1 MAESQTVTIL
11 RAKREEIAAAIL
23 NYERQLENARADFAH
38 ITAALA
44 IFDAGDKPG
53 SQRPYYPPV
62 PRAFRYGEIA
72 ALCRDKLA
80 EGPLS
85 TPELAKHVMTAKGLD
100 AADRVLARSIGFS
113 VPQSMRG
120 MSRRY
125 MVEKLPK
132 SRGRCVW
139 RLTSEGGAA
148 SSPSIGA
155 KPGAVRLISQSP
167 QTAPR

>member
-62 PRAFRYGEIA
+62 PRQAG
-72 ALCRDKLA
+72 
-80 EGPLS
+80 
-85 TPELAKHVMTAKGLD
+85 
-100 AADRVLARSIGFS
+100 
-113 VPQSMRG
+113 
-120 MSRRY
+120 
-125 MVEKLPK
+125 
-132 SRGRCVW
+132 
-139 RLTSEGGAA
+139 
-148 SSPSIGA
+148 
-155 KPGAVRLISQSP
+155 
-167 QTAPR
+167 

>member
-11 RAKREEIAAAIL
+11 RAKREEIGAAII
-23 NYERQLENARADFAH
+23 NYERQLEQAKADFAH
-38 ITAALA
+38 VTAALA

-53 SQRPYYPPV
+53 SQRPYTSLF
-62 PRAFRYGEIA
+62 RAFRYGEIA
-72 ALCRDKLA
+72 ALCRAKLA
-80 EGPLS
+80 DGPLS
-85 TPELAKHVMTAKGLD
+85 TPDLAKHVMAEKGMD

-113 VPQSMRG
+113 VLQSLRG
-120 MSRRY
+120 MSRRCI
-125 MVEKLPK
+125 VEKLPK

-148 SSPSIGA
+148 SSLSIGA
-155 KPGAVRLISQSP
+155 KPGVARLTLQSP

>member
-1 MAESQTVTIL
+1 MAESQTVVIL
-11 RAKREEIAAAIL
+11 RAKREEIAASII
-23 NYERQLENARADFAH
+23 NYERQLEQAKADFAH

-44 IFDAGDKPG
+44 IFDAGDRPG
-53 SQRPYYPPV
+53 SQRPYTHLC
-62 PRAFRYGEIA
+62 RAFRYGEIA
-72 ALCRDKLA
+72 ALCRAKLT
-80 EGPLS
+80 EGPIS
-85 TPELAKHVMTAKGLD
+85 TPELARYVMAQKGLD
-100 AADRVLARSIGFS
+100 AADRVLARSISFS
-113 VPQSMRG
+113 VLQSMRG

-148 SSPSIGA
+148 NSLSIGA

-167 QTAPR
+167 QTERR

>member
-72 ALCRDKLA
+72 AIQLPGGDTK
-80 EGPLS
+80 E
-85 TPELAKHVMTAKGLD
+85 K
-100 AADRVLARSIGFS
+100 FS
-113 VPQSMRG
+113 D
-120 MSRRY
+120 
-125 MVEKLPK
+125 
-132 SRGRCVW
+132 
-139 RLTSEGGAA
+139 
-148 SSPSIGA
+148 
-155 KPGAVRLISQSP
+155 
-167 QTAPR
+167 